1 MVGEGRV
8 INKVTILIMTY
19 NPKLNKVFQ
28 SHDPPSKLEELV
40 NKLNGLPDKLS
51 SQGDRLE
58 KLARENEKRSSLQ
71 KDLNMLL
78 GQVSQQG
85 CDTLNPKP

>member
-1 MVGEGRV
+1 
-8 INKVTILIMTY
+8 MTY

-85 CDTLNPKP
+85 CDTLNPREQALNGAHQAFGL